1 MRNFWQDIRYA
12 ARTLRNAP
20 GFTIIAVV
28 ALGLGMAVN
37 TTIFSVINGMLL
49 RPMPVPHAEQL
60 AVLAIQQ
67 PGMPGFQRFSYP
79 VFQDISHQTTVFS
92 DVLAYRI
99 TLAALS
105 ADRKVDQAILT
116 RVSGNYFSA
125 LGIQAAA
132 GRLILPT
139 EGQTPG
145 ADPIVVLGYSFW
157 KKRFA
162 GDRQVIGKHV
172 EVNGHAVTV
181 VGVAPQGFHGTYSI
195 LDSDGYIPL
204 SAALGSKG
212 MPENSVEQLW
222 TQRADRSLSLLGR
235 LKSGVSLKQAQASL
249 AVTAQQISERYPA
262 TEKAMTI
269 AAFPE
274 KLARPDPDPDNTLP
288 KIAAAFTILAALVL
302 LVACFNIA
310 NVLLVRATVR
320 QREMGIRAALGAGRW
335 RLVRQHL
342 TESMLLALLGGGA
355 GLLLANW
362 AAGFLSSLP
371 LGTNLPIT
379 FNFEPDLRVYG
390 YALAI
395 VLVTTVVVGLI
406 PALRVARYDL
416 NSALRDGGRSASEGR
431 RRHIARNTLVVAQ
444 LAGSLLLLI
453 VAGLF
458 VRSLDKAQ
466 QMYLGFDPNHVLNF
480 SLDVQQ
486 VGFDKTRGQEFYR
499 QVDERIRALPG
510 VVSVAQAFIV
520 PMGVVSADDPV
531 TVEGRPIE
539 PGKHVPS
546 VMYNDVTPGYFDTL
560 RIPILSGRAFTEA
573 DSEKAPAVAVINQ
586 TMARQ
591 FWSSENPLGKRFSL
605 KGSAGPFIEVVGIVQ
620 DGKYKSVVE
629 DPTPFFYLP
638 LSQVYVDFRTVHVRT
653 SLPPERLP
661 RDIES
666 SLRALA
672 PDIPVR
678 EMQTMTQALQGI
690 NGFFLLRFG
699 AQLTS
704 TMGLLGLILA
714 VVGVYSV
721 VSYAAVQR
729 THEIG
734 IRMALGAAPQDILRM
749 VLRQSV
755 VIVAVGLA
763 VGLAAAFAGTRAIAS
778 LIVGVRPT
786 DAATFVTVVVLLAAI
801 RFGGLLDTG
810 AACHARQSIGGAAL
824 RMSILLHASKKL
836 TPRLLRMT
844 PTFKQQI
851 LHFLLWFAADC
862 PNSRRLV

>member
-20 GFTIIAVV
+20 AFTIIAVV
-28 ALGLGMAVN
+28 ALGLGIAVN

-49 RPMPVPHAEQL
+49 RPLPVPHAEQL
-60 AVLAIQQ
+60 TVLAMKQ
-67 PGMPGFQRFSYP
+67 PGVSEFQTFSYP
-79 VFQDISHQTTVFS
+79 DYQDISRQTNAFS
-92 DVLAYRI
+92 DLLAYHV

-105 ADRKVDQAILT
+105 ADRKADQAVLT

-125 LGIQAAA
+125 LGIHAAA
-132 GRLILPT
+132 GRLIVPS

-145 ADPIVVLGYSFW
+145 ADPVLVLGYSYW

-162 GDRQVIGKHV
+162 ADSQVIGKHV
-172 EVNGHAVTV
+172 EINGHPVTV
-181 VGVAPQGFHGTYSI
+181 VGIAPKGFHGIYAI
-195 LDSDGYIPL
+195 LDSDGYVPL
-204 SAALGSKG
+204 SASIGSKG
-212 MPENSVEQLW
+212 MEENSVEQLW
-222 TQRADRSLSLLGR
+222 RQRGDRSLWLLGR

-249 AVTAQQISERYPA
+249 TVAAQQLAERYPA
-262 TEKAMTI
+262 TDKGMTI

-274 KLARPDPDPDNTLP
+274 KLARPEPDPDNTLP
-288 KIAAAFTILAALVL
+288 TIAAAFTILAALVL

-342 TESMLLALLGGGA
+342 TESLLLALLGGGV

-371 LGTNLPIT
+371 LGTTLPII
-379 FNFEPDLRVYG
+379 FNFEPDLRVYV
-390 YALAI
+390 YALAT
-395 VLVTTVVVGLI
+395 VLVTAVVVGLI
-406 PALRVARYDL
+406 PALRVARYDV
-416 NSALRDGGRSASEGR
+416 NSVLREGGRSASEGR
-431 RRHIARNTLVVAQ
+431 RRHIVRNTLVVAQ
-444 LAGSLLLLI
+444 LAGSLLLMV

-466 QMYLGFDPNHVLNF
+466 QLYLGFNPDHVLNF

-499 QVDERIRALPG
+499 QVDERIRAIPG

-531 TVEGRPIE
+531 TVEGRAVE
-539 PGKHVPS
+539 PGEHVPT

-560 RIPILSGRAFTEA
+560 RIPVLHGRTFTEA
-573 DSEKAPAVAVINQ
+573 DNEKAPAVAIINQ

-591 FWSSENPLGKRFSL
+591 FWSSETPLGKRFSI
-605 KGSAGPFIEVVGIVQ
+605 KGPAGPSIEVVGVVQ
-620 DGKYKSVVE
+620 DGKYKNVVE
-629 DPTPFFYLP
+629 APTPFFYLP

-653 SLPPERLP
+653 SLPPESLQ

-666 SLRALA
+666 NLHALA

-690 NGFFLLRFG
+690 NGFFFFRFG

-763 VGLAAAFAGTRAIAS
+763 VGLAAAFAGTRVIAS
-778 LIVGVRPT
+778 FIVGVRPT
-786 DAATFVTVVVLLAAI
+786 DATTFATVVVLLAVIALI
-801 RFGGLLDTG
+801 
-810 AACHARQSIGGAAL
+810 ACWIPARHATRVSPLVAL
-824 RMSILLHASKKL
+824 RYE
-836 TPRLLRMT
+836 
-844 PTFKQQI
+844 
-851 LHFLLWFAADC
+851 
-862 PNSRRLV
+862 

>member
-1 MRNFWQDIRYA
+1 MRNFWQDMRFA
-12 ARTLRNAP
+12 LRTLRNAP

-49 RPMPVPHAEQL
+49 RPLPVPHAEQL
-60 AVLAIQQ
+60 TVLAMKQ
-67 PGMPGFQRFSYP
+67 PGMSEFQTFSYP
-79 VFQDISHQTTVFS
+79 DYQYISRQTNAFS
-92 DVLAYRI
+92 DLLAYHV

-105 ADRKVDQAILT
+105 ADRKADQAVLT

-125 LGIQAAA
+125 LGIHAAA
-132 GRLILPT
+132 GRLIVT
-139 EGQTPG
+139 SEGQTPG
-145 ADPIVVLGYSFW
+145 ADPVLVLGYSYW

-162 GDRQVIGKHV
+162 GDSQVIGKHV
-172 EVNGHAVTV
+172 EINGHPVTV
-181 VGVAPQGFHGTYSI
+181 VGIAPKGFHGIYAI
-195 LDSDGYIPL
+195 LDSDGYVPL
-204 SAALGSKG
+204 SASIGSKG
-212 MPENSVEQLW
+212 MEEDSVEQLW
-222 TQRADRSLSLLGR
+222 RQRGNRSLWLVGR

-249 AVTAQQISERYPA
+249 MVAAQQLAERYPA
-262 TEKAMTI
+262 TDKGMTI

-274 KLARPDPDPDNTLP
+274 KLARPEPDPDNTLP
-288 KIAAAFTILAALVL
+288 TIAAAFTILAALVL

-342 TESMLLALLGGGA
+342 TESLLLALLGGGV

-362 AAGFLSSLP
+362 ADGFLSSLP
-371 LGTNLPIT
+371 LGTTLPIM
-379 FNFEPDLRVYG
+379 FNFEPDLRVYV
-390 YALAI
+390 YALAA
-395 VLVTTVVVGLI
+395 VLVTAVLVGLI
-406 PALRVARYDL
+406 PALRVARYDV
-416 NSALRDGGRSASEGR
+416 NSVLREGGRSVSEGR
-431 RRHIARNTLVVAQ
+431 RRHIVRNTLVVAQ
-444 LAGSLLLLI
+444 LAGSLLLMV

-466 QMYLGFDPNHVLNF
+466 QLYLGFNPDHVLNF

-499 QVDERIRALPG
+499 QVDERIRAIPG

-531 TVEGRPIE
+531 NVEGRAVE
-539 PGKHVPS
+539 PGEHVPT
-546 VMYNDVTPGYFDTL
+546 VMYNDVTSGYFDTL
-560 RIPILSGRAFTEA
+560 RIPVLHGRTFTEA
-573 DSEKAPAVAVINQ
+573 DNEKAPAVGIINQ

-591 FWSSENPLGKRFSL
+591 FWSSETPLGKRFSI
-605 KGSAGPFIEVVGIVQ
+605 KGSAGPFIEVVGVVQ
-620 DGKYKSVVE
+620 DGKYKNVVE
-629 DPTPFFYLP
+629 TPTPFFYLP

-653 SLPPERLP
+653 SLPPEKLQ

-666 SLRALA
+666 NLHALA

-678 EMQTMTQALQGI
+678 EMQTMTQALQGL
-690 NGFFLLRFG
+690 NGFFLFRFG
-699 AQLTS
+699 AQLTT

-734 IRMALGAAPQDILRM
+734 IRMALGAAPRDILRM

-755 VIVAVGLA
+755 VIVGVGLA
-763 VGLAAAFAGTRAIAS
+763 VGLAAAFAGTRVIAS
-778 LIVGVRPT
+778 FIVGVRPT
-786 DAATFVTVVVLLAAI
+786 DAFTFVTVVALLAVVA
-801 RFGGLLDTG
+801 LV
-810 AACHARQSIGGAAL
+810 ACWIPARRATRVSPLVAL
-824 RMSILLHASKKL
+824 RYE
-836 TPRLLRMT
+836 
-844 PTFKQQI
+844 
-851 LHFLLWFAADC
+851 
-862 PNSRRLV
+862 

>member
-1 MRNFWQDIRYA
+1 MRNFWQDMRYA

-49 RPMPVPHAEQL
+49 RSMPVPHAEQL
-60 AVLAIQQ
+60 TVLAMEQ
-67 PGMPGFQRFSYP
+67 PGTSGFQKFSYP
-79 VFQDISHQTTVFS
+79 VYQDISRQTGVFS
-92 DVLAYRI
+92 DVFAYRI

-105 ADRKVDQAILT
+105 ADHKVDQAILT
-116 RVSGNYFSA
+116 RVTGNYFST
-125 LGIQAAA
+125 LGIQAAS
-132 GRLILPT
+132 GRLILPS

-145 ADPIVVLGYSFW
+145 ADPILVLGYSYW

-162 GDRQVIGKHV
+162 GDSKVIGKHV
-172 EVNGHAVTV
+172 EINGHPVIV
-181 VGVAPQGFHGTYSI
+181 VGVAPKGFHGTYSI
-195 LDSDGYIPL
+195 LDSDGYVPL
-204 SAALGSKG
+204 SAAIGSKG
-212 MPENSVEQLW
+212 MEENSVEQLW
-222 TQRADRSLSLLGR
+222 TQRSDRSLSLLGR

-249 AVTAQQISERYPA
+249 SVTAQQISKQYPD
-262 TEKAMTI
+262 TEKGVTI
-269 AAFPE
+269 TAFPE

-288 KIAAAFTILAALVL
+288 KIAAAFTILAGLVL

-379 FNFEPDLRVYG
+379 FDFQPDRRVYL
-390 YALAI
+390 YALAS
-395 VLVTTVVVGLI
+395 VVVSSVVVGLI
-406 PALRVARYDL
+406 PALRVARYDV
-416 NSALRDGGRSASEGR
+416 NSVLREGGRTASEGR

-466 QMYLGFDPNHVLNF
+466 QIYLGFDPDHILNF
-480 SLDVQQ
+480 SLDAQQ
-486 VGFDKTRGQEFYR
+486 VGFDKAHGEQFFR
-499 QVDERIRALPG
+499 QVDERIRTIPG
-510 VVSVAQAFIV
+510 VVSVAQAFVV
-520 PMGVVSADDPV
+520 PMGVVSTDDPV
-531 TVEGRPIE
+531 TVEGRPVE
-539 PGKHVPS
+539 PGEHVPT
-546 VMYNDVTPGYFDTL
+546 VMYNDVTPSYFETL
-560 RIPILSGRAFTEA
+560 RMPILSGRAFTEA
-573 DSEKAPAVAVINQ
+573 DNEKAPAVAIINQ
-586 TMARQ
+586 TMAKR
-591 FWSSENPLGKRFSL
+591 FWSTENVLGKRFSI
-605 KGSAGPFIEVVGIVQ
+605 KGPAGPFIEVVGVVQ
-620 DGKYKSVVE
+620 DGKYKSIVE
-629 DPTPFFYLP
+629 DPMPFFYFP
-638 LSQVYVDFRTVHVRT
+638 LNQVYVDFRTVHVRT
-653 SLPPERLP
+653 SVPPEKLQ

-666 SLRALA
+666 SIQALA
-672 PDIPVR
+672 PDIAVK
-678 EMQTMTQALQGI
+678 EMQTMPQSLQGL
-690 NGFFLLRFG
+690 NGFFVFRFG
-699 AQLTS
+699 AQLTT

-749 VLRQSV
+749 VLKQSV
-755 VIVAVGLA
+755 LIVGVGLT
-763 VGLAAAFAGTRAIAS
+763 VGLAAALAGTRALAS
-778 LIVGVRPT
+778 FIVGVDPT
-786 DAATFVTVVVLLAAI
+786 DAVTFVTVVVLLAVIA
-801 RFGGLLDTG
+801 LV
-810 AACHARQSIGGAAL
+810 ACWIPARRATRVSPLVAL
-824 RMSILLHASKKL
+824 RYE
-836 TPRLLRMT
+836 
-844 PTFKQQI
+844 
-851 LHFLLWFAADC
+851 
-862 PNSRRLV
+862 

>member
-1 MRNFWQDIRYA
+1 MRNFWQDLRYA
-12 ARTLRNAP
+12 ARTLSNAP
-20 GFTIIAVV
+20 AFTIIAVV

-60 AVLAIQQ
+60 AVLATKQE
-67 PGMPGFQRFSYP
+67 GMPEFQRFSYP
-79 VFQDISHQTTVFS
+79 LYQDVSRQASVFS
-92 DVLAYRI
+92 DVLAYRV

-105 ADRKVDQAILT
+105 VDHKVDQAILT

-132 GRLILPT
+132 GRLILPS

-145 ADPIVVLGYSFW
+145 ADPILVLGYSYW

-162 GDRQVIGKHV
+162 GDSQVIGRHV
-172 EVNGHAVTV
+172 EVNGHPVTV
-181 VGVAPQGFHGTYSI
+181 VGVAPKGFHGTYSI
-195 LDSDGYIPL
+195 LDSDGYVPL
-204 SAALGSKG
+204 SAAIGSKG
-212 MPENSVEQLW
+212 MEENSVEQLW
-222 TQRADRSLSLLGR
+222 TQRGDRSLSLLGR
-235 LKSGVSLKQAQASL
+235 LKTGVSLKQAQASL
-249 AVTAQQISERYPA
+249 AVTARQISERYPA
-262 TEKAMTI
+262 TEKGMTI
-269 AAFPE
+269 TAFPE

-288 KIAAAFTILAALVL
+288 KIAVAFTILAALVL
-302 LVACFNIA
+302 FVACFNIA

-371 LGTNLPIT
+371 LGTNLPIS
-379 FNFEPDLRVYG
+379 FNFEPDLRVYI
-390 YALAI
+390 YALAS
-395 VLVTTVVVGLI
+395 VLVSTVVVGLI
-406 PALRVARYDL
+406 PALRVARYDV
-416 NSALRDGGRSASEGR
+416 NSVLREGGRSASEGR

-444 LAGSLLLLI
+444 LAGSLLLLV

-466 QMYLGFDPNHVLNF
+466 RIYLGFDPNHVLNF

-486 VGFDKTRGQEFYR
+486 VGFDKTRGQEFFR
-499 QVDERIRALPG
+499 QVDQRIRAIPG
-510 VVSVAQAFIV
+510 VVSVAQAFVV
-520 PMGVVSADDPV
+520 PMGVVSTDGPV
-531 TVEGRPIE
+531 TVEGHAVE
-539 PGKHVPS
+539 SGEHVPD

-560 RIPILSGRAFTEA
+560 RMPILSGRTFAEA
-573 DSEKAPAVAVINQ
+573 DNEKAPPVAIINQ
-586 TMARQ
+586 TMAKQ
-591 FWSSENPLGKRFSL
+591 FWSSENVLGKRFSI
-605 KGSAGPFIEVVGIVQ
+605 KGPKGPLIEVVGVAQ
-620 DGKYKSVVE
+620 DGKYKSIVE
-629 DPTPFFYLP
+629 DPMPFFYLP
-638 LSQVYVDFRTVHVRT
+638 LNQAYVDFRAVHVRT
-653 SLPPERLP
+653 SLPPEKLQ

-666 SLRALA
+666 SLHMLA
-672 PDIPVR
+672 PDIAVK
-678 EMQTMTQALQGI
+678 EMQTMTQSLQGL
-690 NGFFLLRFG
+690 NGFFLFRFG

-755 VIVAVGLA
+755 VLVGAGLA
-763 VGLAAAFAGTRAIAS
+763 VGLAAALAGTRAIAS

-786 DAATFVTVVVLLAAI
+786 DPVTFVAVVALLTVIALV
-801 RFGGLLDTG
+801 
-810 AACHARQSIGGAAL
+810 ACWIPARRATRVSPLVAL
-824 RMSILLHASKKL
+824 RYE
-836 TPRLLRMT
+836 
-844 PTFKQQI
+844 
-851 LHFLLWFAADC
+851 
-862 PNSRRLV
+862 

>member
-12 ARTLRNAP
+12 VRTLLNAP
-20 GFTIIAVV
+20 AFTIIAVV

-60 AVLAIQQ
+60 TVLAMKQ
-67 PGMPGFQRFSYP
+67 PGMSDFQRFSYP
-79 VFQDISHQTTVFS
+79 LYQDIGRQATVFS
-92 DVLAYRI
+92 DILAYRV

-105 ADRKVDQAILT
+105 ADHKVDQAILT

-125 LGIQAAA
+125 LGIHAAA
-132 GRLILPT
+132 GRLILPN

-145 ADPIVVLGYSFW
+145 ADPILVLGYSYW
-157 KKRFA
+157 KKQFA
-162 GDRQVIGKHV
+162 GDGQVIGKHV
-172 EVNGHAVTV
+172 EVNGHPVTI
-181 VGVAPQGFHGTYSI
+181 VGVAPKGFHGTYAI
-195 LDSDGYIPL
+195 LDSDGYVPL

-212 MPENSVEQLW
+212 MEEDSVEKLW
-222 TQRADRSLSLLGR
+222 TQRGDRSLSLLGR
-235 LKSGVSLKQAQASL
+235 LKTGVSLKQAQASL

-262 TEKAMTI
+262 TEKGMTI
-269 AAFPE
+269 SAFPE

-302 LVACFNIA
+302 FVACFNIA

-371 LGTNLPIT
+371 LGTSLPIS
-379 FNFEPDLRVYG
+379 FNFEPDLRVYF
-390 YALAI
+390 YALAS
-395 VLVTTVVVGLI
+395 VLVSTVAVGLI
-406 PALRVARYDL
+406 PALRVARYDV
-416 NSALRDGGRSASEGR
+416 NSVLREGGRSASEGR
-431 RRHIARNTLVVAQ
+431 RRHIARNTLVMAQ

-458 VRSLDKAQ
+458 VRSLNKGQ
-466 QMYLGFDPNHVLNF
+466 QIYMGFDPDHVLDF

-486 VGFDKTRGQEFYR
+486 VGYDKARGEQFFR
-499 QVDERIRALPG
+499 QVDERIRAIPG
-510 VVSVAQAFIV
+510 VVSVAQAFVV
-520 PMGVVSADDPV
+520 PMGVVSTDGAV
-531 TVEGRPIE
+531 TVEGRPVG
-539 PGKHVPS
+539 PGEHVPT

-560 RIPILSGRAFTEA
+560 RIPLLSGRALT
-573 DSEKAPAVAVINQ
+573 DVDNEKAPLVTIINK
-586 TMARQ
+586 TMAKQ
-591 FWSSENPLGKRFSL
+591 LWSNEAPIGKRFSI
-605 KGSAGPFIEVVGIVQ
+605 KGAGGPFIEVVGVAQ
-620 DGKYKSVVE
+620 DDKYKNPVE

-653 SLPPERLP
+653 SLPPEKLQ

-666 SLRALA
+666 SVHVLA
-672 PDIPVR
+672 PDIAVK
-678 EMQTMTQALQGI
+678 EMQTMTQSLQGL
-690 NGFFLLRFG
+690 NGFFLFRFG

-755 VIVAVGLA
+755 VLVGVGLA
-763 VGLAAAFAGTRAIAS
+763 VGLAAALAGTRAIAS
-778 LIVGVRPT
+778 FIVGVRPT
-786 DAATFVTVVVLLAAI
+786 DPVTFVVVV
-801 RFGGLLDTG
+801 GLLTVI
-810 AACHARQSIGGAAL
+810 ALVACWIPARRATRVSPLVAL
-824 RMSILLHASKKL
+824 RYE
-836 TPRLLRMT
+836 
-844 PTFKQQI
+844 
-851 LHFLLWFAADC
+851 
-862 PNSRRLV
+862 

>member
-801 RFGGLLDTG
+801 ALV
-810 AACHARQSIGGAAL
+810 ACWIPARRATRVSPLVAL
-824 RMSILLHASKKL
+824 RYE
-836 TPRLLRMT
+836 
-844 PTFKQQI
+844 
-851 LHFLLWFAADC
+851 
-862 PNSRRLV
+862 

>member
-20 GFTIIAVV
+20 AFTIIAVV

-60 AVLAIQQ
+60 TVLAMEQL
-67 PGMPGFQRFSYP
+67 GTAGFQKFSYP
-79 VFQDISHQTTVFS
+79 VYQDISRQTGVFS
-92 DVLAYRI
+92 DVFAYRI

-105 ADRKVDQAILT
+105 ADHKVDQAILT
-116 RVSGNYFSA
+116 RVTGNYFST
-125 LGIQAAA
+125 LGIQAAS
-132 GRLILPT
+132 GRLILPS

-145 ADPIVVLGYSFW
+145 ADPVLVLGYSYW

-162 GDRQVIGKHV
+162 GDSKVIGKHV
-172 EVNGHAVTV
+172 EINGHPVTV
-181 VGVAPQGFHGTYSI
+181 VGVAPKGFHGTYSI
-195 LDSDGYIPL
+195 LDSDGYVPL
-204 SAALGSKG
+204 SAPIGSKG
-212 MPENSVEQLW
+212 MEENSVEQLW
-222 TQRADRSLSLLGR
+222 TQRSDRSLSLQGR

-249 AVTAQQISERYPA
+249 SVTAQQISERYPA
-262 TEKAMTI
+262 TEKGMTI
-269 AAFPE
+269 TAFPE
-274 KLARPDPDPDNTLP
+274 KLARPDPDPDDTLP
-288 KIAAAFTILAALVL
+288 KIAAAFTILAGLVL

-371 LGTNLPIT
+371 LGTNLPIS
-379 FNFEPDLRVYG
+379 FDFQPDLRVYL
-390 YALAI
+390 YALAS
-395 VLVTTVVVGLI
+395 VLVSSVVVGLI
-406 PALRVARYDL
+406 PALRVARYDV
-416 NSALRDGGRSASEGR
+416 NSVLREGGRTASEGR

-466 QMYLGFDPNHVLNF
+466 QIYMGFDPDHVLNF
-480 SLDVQQ
+480 SLDAQQ
-486 VGFDKTRGQEFYR
+486 VGFDKAHGEQFFR
-499 QVDERIRALPG
+499 QVDERIRAIPG
-510 VVSVAQAFIV
+510 VVSVAQAFVV
-520 PMGVVSADDPV
+520 PMGVLSTDDPV
-531 TVEGRPIE
+531 TVEGRPVE
-539 PGKHVPS
+539 PGEHVPT
-546 VMYNDVTPGYFDTL
+546 VMYNDVTPSYFETL
-560 RIPILSGRAFTEA
+560 RMPILSGRAFTEA
-573 DSEKAPAVAVINQ
+573 DNEKAPAAAIINQ
-586 TMARQ
+586 TMAKQ
-591 FWSSENPLGKRFSL
+591 FWSTENVLGKRFSI
-605 KGSAGPFIEVVGIVQ
+605 KGPAGPFIEVVGVVQ
-620 DGKYKSVVE
+620 DGKYKSIVE
-629 DPTPFFYLP
+629 DPMPFFYLP
-638 LSQVYVDFRTVHVRT
+638 LNQVYVDFRTVHVRT
-653 SLPPERLP
+653 SVPPEKLQ

-666 SLRALA
+666 SIQALA
-672 PDIPVR
+672 PDIAVK
-678 EMQTMTQALQGI
+678 EMQTMLQSLQGL
-690 NGFFLLRFG
+690 NGFFLFRFG
-699 AQLTS
+699 AQLTT

-755 VIVAVGLA
+755 VIVGVGLT
-763 VGLAAAFAGTRAIAS
+763 VGLAAALAGTRAIAS
-778 LIVGVRPT
+778 FIVGVRPN
-786 DAATFVTVVVLLAAI
+786 DAVTFVTVVVLLAVSA
-801 RFGGLLDTG
+801 LV
-810 AACHARQSIGGAAL
+810 ACWIPARRATRVSPLVAL
-824 RMSILLHASKKL
+824 RYE
-836 TPRLLRMT
+836 
-844 PTFKQQI
+844 
-851 LHFLLWFAADC
+851 
-862 PNSRRLV
+862 